1 MRKLRQLIR
10 FVRVAMAARRVQDY
24 LWNAPGERSYESE
37 LLRWNSW
44 LAQIRKRVTKLD
56 AVNRSTYHW
65 RVEARKR
72 LLQIAALAVAMME
85 AIDKGAL
92 DE

>member
-24 LWNAPGERSYESE
+24 LWDAPGERSYESD
-37 LLRWNSW
+37 RWNLW
-44 LAQIRKRVTKLD
+44 VAQIRKRVTKLD